1 MDCYL
6 RIVPAH
12 GVVPFLGMLLL
23 VCIVCWWYVSY
34 RHSRC
39 DKFIGLGSGLV
50 IDLQIYIA
58 QSSRSEQVKAAIF
71 DSTLIFK
78 RQTYSMDGILYVIYK
93 TTDQRWQLNTIEVS

>member
-71 DSTLIFK
+71 DSTLILRDKLIVWMEYYTSFIK
-78 RQTYSMDGILYVIYK
+78 LLTSDG
-93 TTDQRWQLNTIEVS
+93 N